1 VVFRWFRSADDG
13 LAEVEDL
20 FSGMLTD
27 GRHVFDLAMSVRVAG
42 ADPDAVAAD
51 LEATEERTDE
61 TERKIRRRILVHASV
76 HGASDIAASLLYM
89 SVAKDAE
96 RVSDLSK
103 NIYSAGRVAGPPPE
117 GEFREDLQRLWDE
130 ISPMIT
136 DAAMIFADEDVEA
149 AERFILRAREVQD
162 HCLQRMRDLLAA
174 GDQPPQPAA
183 LTLTYRYL
191 GRIVANLLNIVSAV
205 VMPLDQLD
213 YPTLETDK
221 GEWS

>member
-13 LAEVEDL
+13 LTEVEDL

-51 LEATEERTDE
+51 LEATEEHTDE
-61 TERKIRRRILVHASV
+61 AERKIRRRILVHASV
-76 HGASDIAASLLYM
+76 HGGTDIAACLLYM

-103 NIYSAGRVAGPPPE
+103 NIYSTGRVSGPPPE
-117 GEFREDLQRLWDE
+117 GEYRDDLQRLWDE
-130 ISPMIT
+130 ISPLIT
-136 DAAMIFADEDVEA
+136 DTAMIFADEDVDA
-149 AERFILRAREVQD
+149 AERFIMRARELQD
-162 HCLQRMRDLLAA
+162 HCRMRMKALLGANEQVA
-174 GDQPPQPAA
+174 QPAA